1 MFKKNLKTLF
11 NRKQFIM
18 KNKMKLLLLLSL
30 FYNLTLSAQN
40 SEQHIEVPKAVEEAP
55 QEETFVIVEKM
66 PEFPGGQAA
75 LMQYLSSNIK
85 YPEECRKMGVE
96 GKVFVKFIVD
106 ATGNIIN
113 VQVLRGVVDGKL
125 LEKEAIRVVQSM
137 PKWKPGTQGG
147 KAVSVYF
154 TLPISFK
161 LGAVAEEKK

>member
-1 MFKKNLKTLF
+1 
-11 NRKQFIM
+11 M
-18 KNKMKLLLLLSL
+18 KNIFLVVAILLGSQI
-30 FYNLTLSAQN
+30 SIAQTQD
-40 SEQHIEVPKAVEEAP
+40 SEQLIQAPKAVEEAP

-75 LMQYLSSNIK
+75 LMHYLNSKIK

-125 LEKEAIRVVQSM
+125 LEKEATRVVESM
-137 PKWKPGTQGG
+137 PNWKPGTQGG

-161 LGAVAEEKK
+161 LDAVSEENK

>member
-1 MFKKNLKTLF
+1 
-11 NRKQFIM
+11 M
-18 KNKMKLLLLLSL
+18 KNIFLLFVLLLISIVS
-30 FYNLTLSAQN
+30 NAQVQD
-40 SEQHIEVPKAVEEAP
+40 SEQLIQQPKAVEESP

-66 PEFPGGQAA
+66 PEFPGGPAA
-75 LMQYLSSNIK
+75 LMQYLNSKIK

-113 VQVLRGVVDGKL
+113 VQVLRGIVDGKL
-125 LEKEAIRVVQSM
+125 LEKEAIRVVESM
-137 PKWKPGTQGG
+137 PNWKPGTQGG

-161 LGAVAEEKK
+161 LDAVSEENK

>member
-1 MFKKNLKTLF
+1 
-11 NRKQFIM
+11 M
-18 KNKMKLLLLLSL
+18 KNIFLVVAILLGSQI
-30 FYNLTLSAQN
+30 SIAQTQD
-40 SEQHIEVPKAVEEAP
+40 SEQLIQASKAVEEAP

-75 LMQYLSSNIK
+75 LMHYLKSKIK

-125 LEKEAIRVVQSM
+125 LEKEAIRVVESM
-137 PKWKPGTQGG
+137 PNWKPGTQGG

-161 LGAVAEEKK
+161 LDAVSEENK

>member
-1 MFKKNLKTLF
+1 MKKIFLLF
-11 NRKQFIM
+11 V
-18 KNKMKLLLLLSL
+18 LLLTSIVS
-30 FYNLTLSAQN
+30 NAQVQD
-40 SEQHIEVPKAVEEAP
+40 SEQLIQQPKAVEESP

-75 LMQYLSSNIK
+75 LMQYLNSKIK

-125 LEKEAIRVVQSM
+125 LEKEAIRVVESM
-137 PKWKPGTQGG
+137 PNWKPGTQGG

-161 LGAVAEEKK
+161 LDAVSEEKK

>member
-1 MFKKNLKTLF
+1 
-11 NRKQFIM
+11 M
-18 KNKMKLLLLLSL
+18 KNSFLVLTLLLLSK
-30 FYNLTLSAQN
+30 LTFAQTQD
-40 SEQHIEVPKAVEEAP
+40 SEPINPAPKTELEAP

-75 LMQYLSSNIK
+75 LIQYLSNNIK

-106 ATGNIIN
+106 PSGNITN

-125 LEKEAIRVVQSM
+125 LEKEAVRVVESM

-147 KAVSVYF
+147 KAVNVYF

-161 LGAVAEEKK
+161 LSTVSEEKK